1 MPTTFNVIYLGTAVD
16 MDPTEGNT
24 SSENLAAIVGTT
36 FGGSGNPLY
45 DNVGTW
51 SPVGSPGNTYDI
63 NNNPDQFAVNGTTYR
78 YDGGGAYSATV
89 TYADG
94 TTATVVARIAQST
107 TGELFLVPETAG
119 QEANQALLE
128 AKPILSL
135 TITSAQAP
143 TPGMAADRLTGNFDE
158 PVDGTAGNDNMG
170 VGYTDAGGDAVTD
183 SADVIRAGGGND
195 SINSGGGDDVVFGGA
210 GNDLIDSWNGNDL
223 IYGGEGDDTLSPSTG
238 ADTLYGDGGNDLIE
252 IWDNAGSVSTF
263 GGDGNDRLD
272 FRNWQTSTG
281 ATVTFNADGSGSF
294 SHFSGATTG
303 TFQGF
308 ERVTGSANADTM
320 NASATTS
327 AVNMAG
333 EEGNDS
339 LTGGAGN
346 DTLQGD
352 AGDDTLS
359 GGNGSDSLEGGA
371 GNDSLA
377 GGAGIDSLFGGDSND
392 NLDGGNGNDVLTG
405 GTGNDQ
411 MFGGDSTDI
420 FLIGLN
426 DGTDTI
432 TGGETGGELDTLMFT
447 GGTAGVSVTLTGAE
461 AGTFTYGTGTGTFSQ
476 IEAVTA
482 TTQADTI
489 AGGASTSAWIIN
501 SSSGNDSIT
510 TGSGADTIDA
520 GAGDDTV
527 FGGGGIDNI
536 VGGLGNDS
544 ISGGDGNDSISG
556 GDGNDTLV
564 GGAGDDT
571 LNGGAGIDTLDG
583 GDGNDLLISDGTDA
597 DFVPNSLFG
606 GAGDDRIRIGGSF
619 NGTDSIDGGVGIDT
633 LELLPADNRNLSVSM
648 TAGSVADNANGAQTF
663 IGIENITTGGG
674 NDTIIGDGGAN
685 FLSARAGNDSIDGGG
700 GNDTIYFGSGND
712 TVIGG
717 TGDDYIDE
725 VGGNAEM
732 GDNLIFGGDGND
744 TIWHGGGNDTVYGG
758 AGNDIIDDHG
768 GAVAGNSSLFGDAGD
783 DTIWAG
789 DGNDTVLG
797 GADNDLL
804 HGEAGDDSLD
814 GGAGNDT
821 SFGGDGADTFTYT
834 WGEGIDAVFGGEGG
848 TDRDTLQLIDA
859 TFGGT
864 GAWITYTG
872 AEAGSF
878 SFNSGSGTFQEME
891 VVRGSASGDAFLGSA
906 STSGIEA
913 YAEGGF
919 DFMQGGSGNDTLY
932 GGTGGDSMLGG
943 AGADQLYGDEDNDT
957 LRGELGDD
965 TLFGG
970 LGNDSL
976 IGADNNDQLF
986 GGDGRDTL
994 LGGTGNDSLDGGIGN
1009 DSLVGDDG
1017 DDTLVGGAGNDAL
1030 SGGEGNDSLTGGSGN
1045 DTFDFVRYGKTDVVT
1060 DFSLTDTDG
1069 TGRYDDQLDVS
1080 ELRDLAGNP
1089 VKAWD
1094 VTVTD
1099 DGNGNALLTFPE
1111 GERVVLLGVSPSQM
1125 QSAQQKF
1132 AAGIPCF
1139 ARGTLILTPEGERPV
1154 EDIRAGDL
1162 VLTEGS
1168 GAQPVI
1174 WAGHRALG
1182 PRDLDRQPELRP
1194 IHFATGSIGNSRP
1207 LRLSPQHAVAIRLPD
1222 GKGVLARA
1230 RHLSEAAL
1238 PGVRVARGMR
1248 AVTYHH
1254 LLLPRHA
1261 VLWADGARTE
1271 SFYPGPEAM
1280 RMLGEAQRIS
1290 VIAALRAALANK
1302 VALPTTPKPD
1312 VLMQLYGPRALP
1324 LVTRSDLRASG
1335 FLAPAASIRRGP
1347 ALPKRAF
1354 HETSPVNGRT

>member
-371 GNDSLA
+371 GNDSLV
-377 GGAGIDSLFGGDSND
+377 GGAGIDSLFGGDGND

-426 DGTDTI
+426 DGADTI

-564 GGAGDDT
+564 GGAGNDT

-606 GAGDDRIRIGGSF
+606 GAGDDRIRIGG
-619 NGTDSIDGGVGIDT
+619 
-633 LELLPADNRNLSVSM
+633 
-648 TAGSVADNANGAQTF
+648 
-663 IGIENITTGGG
+663 
-674 NDTIIGDGGAN
+674 
-685 FLSARAGNDSIDGGG
+685 
-700 GNDTIYFGSGND
+700 
-712 TVIGG
+712 
-717 TGDDYIDE
+717 
-725 VGGNAEM
+725 
-732 GDNLIFGGDGND
+732 
-744 TIWHGGGNDTVYGG
+744 GNDTVYGG
-758 AGNDIIDDHG
+758 ADNDIIDDHG
-768 GAVAGNSSLFGDAGD
+768 GAFAGNSSLFGDAGD

-789 DGNDTVLG
+789 DGNDTVFG

-804 HGEAGDDSLD
+804 SAEAGDDSLD

-864 GAWITYTG
+864 GATITYTG

-878 SFNSGSGTFQEME
+878 SFNSGSGTFQEIE

-1009 DSLVGDDG
+1009 DSLVGDDGDDTLVGADGDDFLNGMTGNDSLLGGLGHDTLWGGAGNDTIDAGDGNDDINAGFGDDSVVAGAGNDSIAGGDGNDSLDAGDGNDVVTAGTGNDALFGGAGDDSLGGGPG

-1154 EDIRAGDL
+1154 EDIHAGDL

-1168 GAQPVI
+1168 GPQPVI

-1194 IHFATGSIGNSRP
+1194 IHFATGSIGNNRP

-1290 VIAALRAALANK
+1290 VIAALRAALADK

-1354 HETSPVNGRT
+1354 HETSPVVGRT